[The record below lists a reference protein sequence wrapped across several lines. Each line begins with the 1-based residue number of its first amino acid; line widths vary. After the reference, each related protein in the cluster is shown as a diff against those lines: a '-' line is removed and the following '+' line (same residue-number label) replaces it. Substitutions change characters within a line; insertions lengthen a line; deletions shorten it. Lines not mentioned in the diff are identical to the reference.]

1 MTTNI
6 AIVLFTNP
14 EMNNVNIYQRFFIFF
29 VVENLILV
37 LTYFM
42 NWNILPKC
50 IITLNSGFEN
60 KATICS
66 LYNKNYLT
74 KGILPSYFRIR
85 SSSSSC
91 TLR

>member
-14 EMNNVNIYQRFFIFF
+14 DMKNVSINQRFLIFF
-29 VVENLILV
+29 IVENLILV

-50 IITLNSGFEN
+50 MFTLKSGFEN

-74 KGILPSYFRIR
+74 KGILLFYFRVR

-91 TLR
+91 TL